1 MMEKIG
7 RIKGK
12 EGVSEIIGTVLLLAI
27 AVIIFSSLIVYV
39 LSMDTSPSA
48 PSVHMVGSM
57 DDNAI
62 ATVENRG
69 GDSIPI
75 EDIRVVVKKGDN
87 QSHTL
92 EGSALSAVFHDAN
105 DNGRWDVGDYIE
117 LDCTSMFGEVA
128 RWRISVAIIDRPSN
142 SIIMSGVLQQGILH
156 TMPPVARF
164 SYNPYDPK
172 TQETLYFNAT
182 ESYDPDGGSI
192 VEYRWDWTSDGVVD
206 AYGPTPVHTYASEGT
221 YNVTLTIVDDEGET
235 NTTSTAHSHGINVPP
250 PIPVSGN
257 VPPDSNFSWSVNPNV
272 NGTID
277 FTSNVSDPDGEIVS
291 YEWNFGDGTSS
302 TSQNPSHTYDT
313 SGTYTVTL
321 IVTDDNGETSTREI
335 NVEVPNIRPQAGF
348 STSSANITTA
358 SSVTFDGGSPYSYDK
373 DGNIVNWSWDFGDGD
388 TAYGSTVSH
397 QYNTPGNYTVTLN
410 VTDNSGGWA
419 VEQKNVTVSSPATA
433 SSPRFLFVDNTPTGW
448 ESGIDNL
455 KDACQNIM
463 PDSDY
468 SYGKAIDQ
476 WVFTDDADTSPD
488 LRGANISETVLNQ
501 FDIVIWSTG
510 NFPGDGSDA
519 NYYPYN
525 TNSNYWS
532 TPMTEGSDDVSDHM
546 REIEQHM
553 EGNHTAGVFMM
564 SGTYAVRD
572 LVNYPGNGAA
582 PSEVDL
588 GTTLGLYYDNDDQG
602 GIVYDSDWVSYSD
615 RLSDDYFRGKPYSAS
630 GSMVGTLGTSSGGA
644 YLNFSSPIELYGLN
658 KQSSSLFN
666 YSLQADSLSGGS
678 GEETQIFYEN
688 FYNQAGWTHGG
699 TGDEWEYEEWDYDWA
714 PPYRE
719 SWMAGTDILYSGSET
734 GWYSND
740 ANCYSLSPT
749 IDLSGYSSATLEFI
763 DWYEFGDAYDHVTLE
778 VYDGSWHELD
788 TFDQGNDPDA
798 WTTRTYDLSSYVG
811 GTIQLR
817 WTLISDSHDRY
828 YGYYFDS
835 VEITGITSD
844 SVTGNFAIDA
854 TRDQNRSII
863 LGFDLNAD
871 EITEESRTNYLRNVL
886 AWMAEGAGYNTE
898 VWVNNDPP
906 AGWLDDE
913 THLDTI
919 QAGIDAVPPGGTV
932 NVIGSSGQIYN
943 EQLVIDKS
951 VTLIGIDTP
960 TIRASS
966 GSILTLRA
974 DWTTVKDIDIEGN
987 AAQNGIYL
995 DGAARCSIIN
1005 CTLATNIADK
1015 CISLENAHNNTIRGC
1030 TLKNATYGIHGR
1042 YSLGT
1047 KIRENS
1053 IQSTG
1058 QMGISLYRSSLASIT
1073 NNTIRL
1079 TDDAVYMENL
1089 ESCTVSYNTITD
1101 NTGTAIELVSATD
1114 QNTLRYNTIQNNTRG
1129 IYLNISNSNIVT
1141 DNVISDHSG
1150 SALLVSDYSHS
1161 NTIEDN
1167 TLQSNLNGVE
1177 LQDSSN
1183 NDIVHNQIEGNQYGI
1198 TGSSSSNN
1206 VIQAN
1211 QVMNHTETGISLS
1224 ASSNFNT
1231 IYNNTVHNNSRGL
1244 YIYDSKNNT
1253 VERCTISNST
1263 TDGVYLNRAL
1273 YNLPGG
1279 NVVIYN
1285 VITGNGRHGIYMQS
1299 SNENEITQNDIYG
1312 NGQSGIRLY
1321 SFSNTNAVYNNT
1333 LWENFYGIYVEGSS
1347 YNNVTGNT
1355 INNSSVSGIYLNNYA
1370 QENTIVDNLVEYTG
1384 NGMKVQSSSTNNIT
1398 GNVIRWNQGFGIL
1411 STSSSNNRL
1420 ASNYLHNNTQ
1430 TGLLITSGDSNDVLS
1445 NTVEH
1450 NDIGIHLSSSGGS
1463 GNIIVDNIVHS
1474 SASHGIYLENSKPA
1488 TAGNNE
1494 IRNNTVHDN
1503 GGTGVILATSKGN
1516 SVEDNT
1522 VYGNQRGIY
1531 LSSSNGNS
1539 IFDNTVYGNTDG
1551 IYLSASNSNSVGDN
1565 AEGGNRIYSNSVT
1578 GIYLGS
1584 SSDNNVVNN
1593 NTLWQNAPGIVIN
1606 NSDTADVK
1614 NNHLYWHNTSAAIQ
1628 VLSST
1633 LGSSRPIQTNTICNN
1648 SIGIEI
1654 RSSNGTHVENG
1665 NTISYNERGVYIENS
1680 GSCTITGNTMSSNTN
1695 ESIYVYSSTYCT
1707 IAGNTISGSTRG
1719 IYLNQST
1726 DGTIQDNTLS
1736 YNSRGAYLTSSTSN
1750 NVLKE
1755 NTFTIDLSTSYGI
1768 YVVGSNSKNNKIYSN
1783 NFENTSFRSSSLC
1796 YDEGGGNSWYN
1807 PDSEEKEGN
1816 YWKNYEQRYPNA
1828 TQQPATG
1835 TAWYWSVYYDI
1846 AGPSSEEDIRPLV
1859 SRVE

>member
-7 RIKGK
+7 RIKGR

-39 LSMDTSPSA
+39 LSMDSSPSA

-57 DDNAI
+57 DDNTM

-69 GDSIPI
+69 GDSIPL
-75 EDIRVVVKKGDN
+75 EELRVVIKKGDN

-92 EGSALSAVFHDAN
+92 EGSALSAVFHDSN

-128 RWRISVAIIDRPSN
+128 RWQISVAIIDKPSN

-156 TMPPVARF
+156 TMPPVAQF
-164 SYNPYDPK
+164 TYTPYDPK
-172 TQETLYFNAT
+172 TEETLYFNAT

-192 VEYRWDWTSDGVVD
+192 QEYRWDWTSDGVID

-221 YNVTLTIVDDEGET
+221 YNVTLTVVDDEGET
-235 NTTSTAHSHGINVPP
+235 NTTSTAHSHGVHVPP

-302 TSQNPSHTYDT
+302 TSQNPSHTYDQ

-321 IVTDDNGETSTREI
+321 IVTDDNGDTSTKEI
-335 NVEVPNIRPQAGF
+335 NVDVPNISPQAGF

-410 VTDNSGGWA
+410 VTDDSGGWA
-419 VEQKNVTVSSPATA
+419 VEQKNITVSSPATA

-455 KDACQNIM
+455 KAACQNIM

-468 SYGKAIDQ
+468 SYGKALDQ

-488 LRGANISETVLNQ
+488 LRGANISGTVLNQ

-510 NFPGDGSDA
+510 NFPGDGGGA
-519 NYYPYN
+519 NNYPY
-525 TNSNYWS
+525 TTYPNYWS
-532 TPMTEGSDDVSDHM
+532 TPMTEGGDDVSDHM

-564 SGTYAVRD
+564 SGSYAVRD
-572 LVNYPGNGAA
+572 LVNYPGNGVTQ
-582 PSEVDL
+582 SEVDL
-588 GTTLGLYYDNDDQG
+588 GTTLGLYYDGNDQG

-615 RLSDDYFRGKPYSAS
+615 RISDDYFRGKPYTAS
-630 GSMVGTLGTSSGGA
+630 GSLVGMPGTSSNGA

-658 KQSSSLFN
+658 KQSDPLFN
-666 YSLQADSLSGGS
+666 YSIQANSLYGPS
-678 GEETQIFYEN
+678 EESRIEYYDCDN
-688 FYNQAGWTHGG
+688 LNGWDHGG
-699 TGDEWEYEEWDYDWA
+699 DEDEWESGWGGQGYGSPYF
-714 PPYRE
+714 PYR
-719 SWMAGTDILYSGSET
+719 SSYVYGTDVSGYSH
-734 GWYSND
+734 YYNND
-740 ANCYSLSPT
+740 ADCWLKSPG
-749 IDLSGYSSATLEFI
+749 IDLSTYYGATLEFKHRYRFA
-763 DWYEFGDAYDHVTLE
+763 DSYDQVTLE

-788 TFDQGNDPDA
+788 TFDRANEPGT
-798 WTTRTYDLSSYVG
+798 WTTQTYDLSSYTG
-811 GTIQLR
+811 GNIQLR
-817 WTLISDSHDRY
+817 WTLDTSSSGRD
-828 YGYYFDS
+828 YGYYIDDIEVVGTTAS
-835 VEITGITSD
+835 SI
-844 SVTGNFAIDA
+844 TGNFAIDA

-913 THLDTI
+913 THLETI
-919 QAGIDAVPPGGTV
+919 QAGIAAVPPGGTV
-932 NVIGSSGQIYN
+932 NVIGSSGQIYD
-943 EQLVIDKS
+943 EQLSVDKS
-951 VTLIGIDTP
+951 VNIIGIDTP
-960 TIRASS
+960 TIRAS
-966 GSILTLRA
+966 GGNILTLRA
-974 DWTTVKDIDIEGN
+974 DWTTVKDVIIKGN
-987 AAQNGIYL
+987 SAQNGILL

-1015 CISLENAHNNTIRGC
+1015 CISLDNAHNNTIRGC
-1030 TLKNATYGIHGR
+1030 TLKNASYGIHGR

-1079 TDDAVYMENL
+1079 TDNAVYLENL
-1089 ESCTVSYNTITD
+1089 ESCTVSYNTIKD

-1114 QNTLRYNTIQNNTRG
+1114 LNTLRYNTIQNNTRG

-1141 DNVISDHSG
+1141 DNVITDHSG
-1150 SALLVSDYSHS
+1150 SAFLISDYSHS

-1167 TLQSNLNGVE
+1167 TLQSNLNGLE

-1183 NDIVHNQIEGNQYGI
+1183 NDIVHNQIESNQYGI
-1198 TGSSSSNN
+1198 LGSSSSNN

-1211 QVMNHTETGISLS
+1211 QIMNHTETGISLS
-1224 ASSNFNT
+1224 SSSNFNT
-1231 IYNNTVHNNSRGL
+1231 IYNNTVHNNSRGI

-1253 VERCTISNST
+1253 IEHCTISNST
-1263 TDGVYLNRAL
+1263 GDGIHFNRAL

-1321 SFSNTNAVYNNT
+1321 SFSNTNAIYNNT
-1333 LWENFYGIYVEGSS
+1333 LWENVYGIYVEGSS
-1347 YNNVTGNT
+1347 YNNVTGNA
-1355 INNSSVSGIYLNNYA
+1355 INNSSISGIYLNNYA

-1411 STSSSNNRL
+1411 STSSSNNRI
-1420 ASNYLHNNTQ
+1420 AGNYLHNNTQ
-1430 TGLLITSGDSNDVLS
+1430 TGLLLTSGNNNDVLS

-1450 NDIGIHLSSSGGS
+1450 NDIGIHLSSSGGN
-1463 GNIIVDNIVHS
+1463 GNIIVDNVVHS
-1474 SASHGIYLENSKPA
+1474 STSHGIYLENSKPA

-1503 GGTGVILATSKGN
+1503 GGNGIILATSKGN
-1516 SVEDNT
+1516 SIEDNT
-1522 VYGNQRGIY
+1522 VYGNQRGVY

-1551 IYLSASNSNSVGDN
+1551 IYLSASNSNSVGNN
-1565 AEGGNRIYSNSVT
+1565 AEGGNRVYGHAGS
-1578 GIYLGS
+1578 GIYLAS

-1614 NNHLYWHNTSAAIQ
+1614 NNHLYWHNTSAAVK

-1633 LGSSRPIQTNTICNN
+1633 LGSSRPIQSNTICNN

-1665 NTISYNERGVYIENS
+1665 NTISYNERGIYIVNS
-1680 GSCTITGNTMSSNTN
+1680 GSCTISGNTMSSNTN
-1695 ESIYVYSSTYCT
+1695 ESIYVQSSTYCT
-1707 IAGNTISGSTRG
+1707 ITGNTISGSTQG
-1719 IYLNQST
+1719 IYMEAAT
-1726 DGTIQDNTLS
+1726 DGTIQDNILE
-1736 YNSRGAYLTSSTSN
+1736 YNGRGIYLTSSTSN

-1755 NTFTIDLSTSYGI
+1755 NTFTIDLSASYGVYI
-1768 YVVGSNSKNNKIYSN
+1768 LGNNSKNNKIYSN

-1828 TQQPATG
+1828 TQQPESG

-1846 AGPSSEEDIRPLV
+1846 AGPSSEEDIRPLI